1 MPDDDDNKHPY
12 DTWPP
17 PPKKE
22 KPLKDEPRNPSYIKP
37 EIIPDDPSVYEID
50 EQEINQEEEKN
61 DDTNSKNQRDKK

>member
-1 MPDDDDNKHPY
+1 MPDDDSKHPY

-37 EIIPDDPSVYEID
+37 EILPDDPSVYEID
-50 EQEINQEEEKN
+50 DQDEQKDEEKN
-61 DDTNSKNQRDKK
+61 ENTDKKDYRNKK